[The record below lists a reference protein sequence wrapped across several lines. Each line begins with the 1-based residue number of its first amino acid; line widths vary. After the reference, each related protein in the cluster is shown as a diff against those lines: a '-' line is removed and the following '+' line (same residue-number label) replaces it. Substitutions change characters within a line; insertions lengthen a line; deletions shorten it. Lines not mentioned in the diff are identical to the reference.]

1 MIGNGANVPSG
12 NTGAT
17 NRTAIGFGAIAN
29 TNNTVVLGNAAVSQV
44 WMAFDKQ
51 AVIYAGGLIINELS
65 TAPTSKTA
73 AGTKGDIRFT
83 ADYIYICTV
92 GGAAGVANWN
102 RVAVDDTAW

>member
-1 MIGNGANVPSG
+1 
-12 NTGAT
+12 
-17 NRTAIGFGAIAN
+17 
-29 TNNTVVLGNAAVSQV
+29 
-44 WMAFDKQ
+44 MAMDKD
-51 AVIYAGGLIINELS
+51 ADVYAGGLIIKNLS

-92 GGAAGVANWN
+92 GGAAGAANWN